1 MQATLARL
9 NDLPAPDSST
19 ALTTMKVPAEQ
30 QQAAALAQALALQR
44 LLSSQRPG
52 SGALHLFHHL
62 RIRIIIAMIKSEI
75 TQRQL
80 LASGKVPVH
89 TQ

>member
-9 NDLPAPDSST
+9 NDLPAPGSST

-52 SGALHLFHHL
+52 SGGIYIFLYLPIKKIENINGNDTHLL
-62 RIRIIIAMIKSEI
+62 S
-75 TQRQL
+75 
-80 LASGKVPVH
+80 S
-89 TQ
+89 